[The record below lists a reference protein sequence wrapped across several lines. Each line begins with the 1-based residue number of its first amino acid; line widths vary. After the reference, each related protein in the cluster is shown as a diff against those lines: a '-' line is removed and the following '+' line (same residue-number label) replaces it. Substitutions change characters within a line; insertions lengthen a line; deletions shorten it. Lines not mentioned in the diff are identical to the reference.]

1 MGFTGNFWGDW
12 FKLLLKLILWGE
24 CKAGMGPKKVWRSC
38 NPTHDDETVMKGAP
52 GTCWAEFEPTHDDG
66 AVMSGAPGS
75 GDYLYA
81 GCEFESSF
89 DKIESVA
96 QKENVMA
103 SAMAGIEAL
112 KGTHLEL
119 KTRMEKS
126 VEDFRGYLLAARTG
140 RANVH
145 MLDQIKVDYYG
156 TDTPIAQMGQVS
168 TPEPTLILVQPYDVG
183 MVSAIEKAIRTSSS
197 GLNPMTD
204 GKVIRVPVPPM
215 TEERRKDVVKQL
227 NKTLEDHKTAIRN
240 IRRDGNDQ
248 IKKAAKDKLISA
260 DDEKRA
266 NEEVQQLTDQE
277 IKRIEELFKAKEKEI
292 LTV

>member
-1 MGFTGNFWGDW
+1 
-12 FKLLLKLILWGE
+12 
-24 CKAGMGPKKVWRSC
+24 
-38 NPTHDDETVMKGAP
+38 
-52 GTCWAEFEPTHDDG
+52 
-66 AVMSGAPGS
+66 
-75 GDYLYA
+75 
-81 GCEFESSF
+81 
-89 DKIESVA
+89 
-96 QKENVMA
+96 MA
-103 SAMAGIEAL
+103 SAMAGIDAL
-112 KGTHLEL
+112 KGTHTEL
-119 KTRMEKS
+119 KSRMEKS
-126 VEDFRGYLLAARTG
+126 VDDFRAHLLSTRTG

-156 TDTPIAQMGQVS
+156 TDTPVAQMGQIS
-168 TPEPTLILVQPYDVG
+168 TPEPTLILVQPYDMA
-183 MVSAIEKAIRTSSS
+183 MVSAIEKAIRTSSA

-248 IKKAAKDKLISA
+248 VKKAAKDKLISA

-266 NEEVQQLTDQE
+266 NEEIQQLTDAE
-277 IKRIEELFKAKEKEI
+277 IRRIEDLFKAKEKEI